1 MCPNRCDLKEFKKKK
16 KRCKAIV
23 VRLTPGKYYRNWTTL
38 NTSHWLLPSVSR
50 KTPWCFRTSWS
61 IPKSAPCSP
70 GSNEAEIKRQWFL
83 NVKRSSPKS
92 IIGLLPS
99 PFPLRSDNLIHVP
112 GKHETNTR
120 KPWQPFRKGD
130 SLVWESF
137 STNSKVC
144 LAILGK

>member
-1 MCPNRCDLKEFKKKK
+1 MTLKGLKKKK

-23 VRLTPGKYYRNWTTL
+23 VGLTPGKYYRNWTTL
-38 NTSHWLLPSVSR
+38 NTSHWLLPSVSK
-50 KTPWCFRTSWS
+50 KTPWCFRTSYS

-70 GSNEAEIKRQWFL
+70 GSNEAEIKCRWFL

-99 PFPLRSDNLIHVP
+99 PSPPRSDNLTHVP
-112 GKHETNTR
+112 GKHKTNTI
-120 KPWQPFRKGD
+120 KPWQPLGKGD
-130 SLVWESF
+130 SPVWESF
-137 STNSKVC
+137 FIDSKVC

>member
-1 MCPNRCDLKEFKKKK
+1 MTLKSLKKKK
-16 KRCKAIV
+16 KRCKAKV
-23 VRLTPGKYYRNWTTL
+23 VRLTPGKYYRSWTTL
-38 NTSHWLLPSVSR
+38 NTAHWLLPSVSG
-50 KTPWCFRTSWS
+50 KTPWCFRTSCS

-70 GSNEAEIKRQWFL
+70 GSNEAEIKRRWFL

-112 GKHETNTR
+112 GKQKTNTI

-137 STNSKVC
+137 FTNSEAC
-144 LAILGK
+144 FTILGK